1 MVHMPGESEVSRL
14 VQASAN
20 GDETAWN
27 ELVRRYSPLVMAV
40 TRNYQLTAEDAQDVS
55 QTVWLRLVEHLD
67 SLREPEALPGWL
79 ATTTQR
85 ECVRLM
91 QRGRRVQPV
100 DPHTDSTLDRGTT
113 VDPDDAIIRAELRQA
128 LRDGLAELP
137 KRDQMLLQLRAAD
150 PPMTYEEIADLLGM
164 RIGSIGPTL
173 RRCLDRLRATT
184 AVRAYLAAL
193 SANGGKGGDQRELAG
208 VDR

>member
-1 MVHMPGESEVSRL
+1 MEHMADESDVSRL
-14 VQASAN
+14 VRASAS
-20 GDETAWN
+20 GDEAAWN

-55 QTVWLRLVEHLD
+55 QTVWLRLVEHLG

-85 ECVRLM
+85 ECVRQV
-91 QRGRRVQPV
+91 QRGRRVLPV
-100 DPHTDSTLDRGTT
+100 DPHADGTLERGTT
-113 VDPDDAIIRAELRQA
+113 VDPDDAMLRAELRQA

-137 KRDQMLLQLRAAD
+137 KRDQLLLQLRAAD
-150 PPMTYEEIADLLGM
+150 PPMPYEEISHLTGM
-164 RIGSIGPTL
+164 RVGSIGPTL
-173 RRCLDRLRATT
+173 RRCLDRLRETS

-193 SANGGKGGDQRELAG
+193 SADGGKGGDQRELAG
-208 VDR
+208 VD

>member
-1 MVHMPGESEVSRL
+1 MADESDVSRL
-14 VQASAN
+14 VRASAS
-20 GDETAWN
+20 GDEAAWN

-55 QTVWLRLVEHLD
+55 QTVWLRLVEHLG

-85 ECVRLM
+85 ECVRQV
-91 QRGRRVQPV
+91 QRGRRVLPV
-100 DPHTDSTLDRGTT
+100 DPHTDGALERGTT
-113 VDPDDAIIRAELRQA
+113 VDPDDAMLRAELRQA

-137 KRDQMLLQLRAAD
+137 KRDQLLLQLRAAD
-150 PPMTYEEIADLLGM
+150 PPMSYEEISHLTGM
-164 RIGSIGPTL
+164 RVGSIGPTM
-173 RRCLDRLRATT
+173 RRCLDRLRETS

-193 SANGGKGGDQRELAG
+193 SADVGKGGDQRELAG
-208 VDR
+208 VD

>member
-1 MVHMPGESEVSRL
+1 MVHMPDESEVSRL

-20 GDETAWN
+20 GEEAAWN
-27 ELVRRYSPLVMAV
+27 ELVRRYAPLVMAV
-40 TRNYQLTAEDAQDVS
+40 TRNYQLTAQDAQDVS

-85 ECVRLM
+85 ECVRLV

-100 DPHTDSTLDRGTT
+100 DPHTDSTLDRGLT

-128 LRDGLAELP
+128 LRDGLAELT
-137 KRDQMLLQLRAAD
+137 KRDQLLLQLRAAD
-150 PPMTYEEIADLLGM
+150 PPMSYEEIADVLGM

-173 RRCLDRLRATT
+173 RRCLDRLRQTT
-184 AVRAYLAAL
+184 SMRAYLASL
-193 SANGGKGGDQRELAG
+193 SADGGKGGDQRELAG